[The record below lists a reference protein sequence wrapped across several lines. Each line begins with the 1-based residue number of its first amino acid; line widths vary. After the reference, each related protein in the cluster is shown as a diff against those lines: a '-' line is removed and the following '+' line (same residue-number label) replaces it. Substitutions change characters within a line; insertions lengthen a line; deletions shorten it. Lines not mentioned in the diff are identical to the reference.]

1 MALSSALPPPG
12 VTRHRALW
20 SPDFPPAAQARPA
33 ITRATSTPGMC
44 TVEATRA
51 SPPPFV
57 HWKGYKPDS
66 VIDSHLS
73 MRPVPAALTPNCS
86 GALTRAASCRLF
98 GLAPDEVFRAA
109 DIAIG
114 AVGSYPAFSP
124 LPAPEADEAGGLFSV
139 ALSVDQTL
147 HPAAL
152 ACERHRA
159 LWSLDFPPPRRM
171 SGQRL
176 SALPKLI

>member
-1 MALSSALPPPG
+1 MGNALTKLVAG
-12 VTRHRALW
+12 VTP
-20 SPDFPPAAQARPA
+20 S
-33 ITRATSTPGMC
+33 
-44 TVEATRA
+44 
-51 SPPPFV
+51 SPPPSV

-73 MRPVPAALTPNCS
+73 MRPVPAAFTPNRF
-86 GALTRAASCRLF
+86 GALTRAASRRLF

-139 ALSVDQTL
+139 ALSVNPTL
-147 HPAAL
+147 HRAAL
-152 ACERHRA
+152 ACERHRT
-159 LWSLDFPPPRRM
+159 LRSLDFPPPRIA
-171 SGQRL
+171 SEQRL
-176 SALPKLI
+176 SALPKTDVNQTTNAHGWH

>member
-1 MALSSALPPPG
+1 MDNALTKLVAG
-12 VTRHRALW
+12 VTQ
-20 SPDFPPAAQARPA
+20 S
-33 ITRATSTPGMC
+33 
-44 TVEATRA
+44 
-51 SPPPFV
+51 SPPPSV

-73 MRPVPAALTPNCS
+73 MRPVPAAFIPNYS
-86 GALTRAASCRLF
+86 GATTRAASRRLF

-109 DIAIG
+109 DIAVG

-139 ALSVDQTL
+139 ALSVNPTL
-147 HPAAL
+147 HRAAL

-159 LWSLDFPPPRRM
+159 LGSLDFPPSRNEFGTAAIRPSKTDRNQTTRA
-171 SGQRL
+171 GHRQ
-176 SALPKLI
+176 

>member
-1 MALSSALPPPG
+1 MGNALTKLVAG
-12 VTRHRALW
+12 VTP
-20 SPDFPPAAQARPA
+20 S
-33 ITRATSTPGMC
+33 
-44 TVEATRA
+44 
-51 SPPPFV
+51 SPPPSV

-73 MRPVPAALTPNCS
+73 MRPVPAALTPNRF
-86 GALTRAASCRLF
+86 GALTRAASRRLF

-139 ALSVDQTL
+139 ALSVNPTL
-147 HPAAL
+147 HRAAL

-159 LWSLDFPPPRRM
+159 LWSLDFPPPRELP
-171 SGQRL
+171 GQRL
-176 SALPKLI
+176 SALPKLIEIKQQAPAARISGPVAHHSGCQYKMRPQ

>member
-1 MALSSALPPPG
+1 VGNALTKLVAG
-12 VTRHRALW
+12 VTQ
-20 SPDFPPAAQARPA
+20 S
-33 ITRATSTPGMC
+33 
-44 TVEATRA
+44 
-51 SPPPFV
+51 SPPPSV

-73 MRPVPAALTPNCS
+73 MRPVPAAFTPNCF
-86 GALTRAASCRLF
+86 GAPTRAASRRLF

-124 LPAPEADEAGGLFSV
+124 LPAPEAEEAGGLFSV
-139 ALSVDQTL
+139 ALSVNPTL
-147 HPAAL
+147 HRAAL

-159 LWSLDFPPPRRM
+159 LRSLDFPPPRKLSR
-171 SGQRL
+171 QRP
-176 SALPKLI
+176 SALPKLIEIKQQLLAAGTNIAGACHSACQYKIRPQ